1 VLDVFSEIQQE
12 IVSIKKAVLALEQE
26 NIKLRKVIKELYKQN
41 ARNTE
46 YERGTESINTD
57 SRDNN

>member
-12 IVSIKKAVLALEQE
+12 IVSIKKAVLALEKE

-41 ARNTE
+41 ARNTK
-46 YERGTESINTD
+46 RTEHINTD
-57 SRDNN
+57 SGDNN

>member
-1 VLDVFSEIQQE
+1 MLDVFSEIQQE

-41 ARNTE
+41 AENTK